1 MNYITVKQLYEK
13 LNKQRPGLIG
23 INSVYNIVKRKDFPS
38 VRIGNKFLVI
48 EKKIRQ
54 KNKEYGKY
62 RTPLCF
68 SDFAWFR
75 MIITPPNLCCFS

>member
-13 LNKQRPGLIG
+13 LNKQRQGLIG

-48 EKKIRQ
+48 EKT
-54 KNKEYGKY
+54 E
-62 RTPLCF
+62 
-68 SDFAWFR
+68 
-75 MIITPPNLCCFS
+75 

>member
-38 VRIGNKFLVI
+38 VRIGNKFLIIEDKVDAWF
-48 EKKIRQ
+48 EKKTLAY
-54 KNKEYGKY
+54 KK
-62 RTPLCF
+62 
-68 SDFAWFR
+68 
-75 MIITPPNLCCFS
+75 

>member
-38 VRIGNKFLVI
+38 VRIGNKFLVV
-48 EKKIRQ
+48 EKK
-54 KNKEYGKY
+54 NKAKK
-62 RTPLCF
+62 
-68 SDFAWFR
+68 
-75 MIITPPNLCCFS
+75 

>member
-48 EKKIRQ
+48 EKKNKAKKIRSTV
-54 KNKEYGKY
+54 NTVLLYALVIL
-62 RTPLCF
+62 LC
-68 SDFAWFR
+68 SE
-75 MIITPPNLCCFS
+75 

>member
-48 EKKIRQ
+48 EKKNKAKKIRSTVFTVLL
-54 KNKEYGKY
+54 YA
-62 RTPLCF
+62 L
-68 SDFAWFR
+68 
-75 MIITPPNLCCFS
+75 MILLGSE

>member
-48 EKKIRQ
+48 EKKNKAKKIRSTV
-54 KNKEYGKY
+54 NTVLLYALVILLGSE
-62 RTPLCF
+62 
-68 SDFAWFR
+68 
-75 MIITPPNLCCFS
+75 